1 MRILKKRIF
10 TLLPTIFLMIV
21 VLVFNVSAQEDNNPQ
36 LPHLFY
42 GTSMV
47 DGKDMPIGT
56 VIIAKV
62 GGEEKGRITTTE
74 VGKYGGISA
83 DQDKLL
89 IQGGIEDEAI
99 IEFYVSTI
107 KANEN
112 AFFKSGE
119 IQELNLTWDLP
130 AGVVVGESSGGGG
143 GGNSEN
149 LENLGPIAPEVI
161 TPAEEPE
168 TTEEETEETTVPVPT
183 PAVVSTTPTGFAA
196 LTGNIIATITTPGGA
211 IVAIVGVILV
221 ALALYSGYS
230 YLHKKKEN

>member
-143 GGNSEN
+143 GGNSGNDGPGPTPVEAE
-149 LENLGPIAPEVI
+149 LEEITEEEVVEEPAPAEA
-161 TPAEEPE
+161 TPAEASNA
-168 TTEEETEETTVPVPT
+168 PT
-183 PAVVSTTPTGFAA
+183 IPAPTGFAA
-196 LTGNIIATITTPGGA
+196 LTGNVISAITTPGGA
-211 IVAIVGVILV
+211 IVAIGGVILV

-230 YLHKKKEN
+230 YLFKKK

>member
-47 DGKDMPIGT
+47 DGKDMSIGT

-143 GGNSEN
+143 GGNSGNDGPGPTPVEAE
-149 LENLGPIAPEVI
+149 LEEITEEEVVEEPAPAEA
-161 TPAEEPE
+161 TPAEASNA
-168 TTEEETEETTVPVPT
+168 PT
-183 PAVVSTTPTGFAA
+183 IPAPTGFAA
-196 LTGNIIATITTPGGA
+196 LTGNVISAITTPGGA
-211 IVAIVGVILV
+211 IVAIGGVILV

-230 YLHKKKEN
+230 YLFKKK

>member
-47 DGKDMPIGT
+47 DGKDMPVGT

-74 VGKYGGISA
+74 VGKYGGLSA

-107 KANEN
+107 KANED
-112 AFFKSGE
+112 ASFKSGE

-130 AGVVVGESSGGGG
+130 TGVVVGESSGGGG

-161 TPAEEPE
+161 TPAEEPKTAE
-168 TTEEETEETTVPVPT
+168 KETEEITAPALT
-183 PAVVSTTPTGFAA
+183 PAVSTIPAPTGFAA

-230 YLHKKKEN
+230 YLFKKK